1 MYHFIKNLVAAA
13 ILFASLITSVALSYA
28 LTSGETV
35 KQPQPVKVKTS
46 LTVKNKQSGYHF
58 NDSLNILIPK
68 VKS

>member
-28 LTSGETV
+28 LTSGESA
-35 KQPQPVKVKTS
+35 KPQQPVKVKAS
-46 LTVKNKQSGYHF
+46 LTVKKKQAGSHF